1 MNLNLLPDL
10 ALFVQIVDR
19 GSFSAV
25 ARQNGITPSAVSRSV
40 SRLEREMGCKLLQR
54 TTRKLRLSDAGETIY
69 QHAQQMLEAARQA
82 MDSAGSRQTV
92 AQGKLTLS
100 VPKAVGRFVIHPLMM
115 AFFHRYPQVDVCLRL
130 EDRPLDFIDDGI
142 DLALRI
148 TDTPSPGLHGKPLM
162 PIRHVICATEAYLQQ
177 HGTPYTPQDLRAHSC
192 ISLGET
198 PADARWK
205 FRREGKTETVQTYG
219 RYAANHTAVR
229 LDAVRQHLG
238 IGSLPLFTAREALA
252 NGDIVQVLPE
262 WEFISSYSGDLWLLW
277 AGDKHMPAGDAGDDR
292 LSQRDGAGAE
302 RRQHRASEII
312 ANHGMITPN
321 TNQIPERP
329 ISCIRRQPTASR
341 GDRHQQQPER
351 GKGNDN
357 KTEDAVL
364 RVNAGCQT
372 PGPPAARWRSIHW

>member
-10 ALFVQIVDR
+10 ALFVQIVDQ

-100 VPKAVGRFVIHPLMM
+100 VPKAVGRFVIHPLMK

-177 HGTPYTPQDLRAHSC
+177 HGTPYTPQDLRSHSC

-252 NGDIVQVLPE
+252 NGDIVQE
-262 WEFISSYSGDLWLLW
+262 IG
-277 AGDKHMPAGDAGDDR
+277 
-292 LSQRDGAGAE
+292 
-302 RRQHRASEII
+302 RA
-312 ANHGMITPN
+312 H
-321 TNQIPERP
+321 
-329 ISCIRRQPTASR
+329 
-341 GDRHQQQPER
+341 
-351 GKGNDN
+351 
-357 KTEDAVL
+357 V
-364 RVNAGCQT
+364 
-372 PGPPAARWRSIHW
+372 